1 MESPKPV
8 NSTND
13 IDLSQI
19 EEQLKQEWIKLGKS
33 PSELY
38 PLFEPAR
45 LSASRA
51 PQVPKRPHQLLST
64 SIIPANYLLL
74 VARGNKKTSMGAW
87 DKYEVVEF
95 IKLFLNTDTAT
106 STIQVFLKE
115 GVTGEMLECW
125 ASHREYELTIHKVLG
140 VPIGDT
146 FQILNQAKLVINY
159 YARLHFGKYLE

>member
-1 MESPKPV
+1 MACWWYQLEKKLKGIPQLAKFL
-8 NSTND
+8 
-13 IDLSQI
+13 IQQKQDLFQ
-19 EEQLKQEWIKLGKS
+19 
-33 PSELY
+33 
-38 PLFEPAR
+38 
-45 LSASRA
+45 
-51 PQVPKRPHQLLST
+51 
-64 SIIPANYLLL
+64 
-74 VARGNKKTSMGAW
+74 
-87 DKYEVVEF
+87 KYEVVEF